1 MTCRELIR
9 FTSERL
15 LSAGVPDPVNDAAL
29 MLSYLTGIPALRL
42 RMDETY
48 VPNQNVLDAY
58 EELVLKRMSRIP
70 LQYLLHE
77 APFFRRVFRVDP
89 RVLIPRPETE
99 LLCEWSVEVLKAF
112 DFPRVLDLCCG
123 SGCIGLTLKTERPDA
138 DVLLS
143 DLSASALEVAACNAE
158 KLSADVSFHLGDLL
172 SGLVNTF
179 SFDVIVSNPPY
190 FHNDLKPQDK
200 SRLQSKHGDNQLSFP
215 ELADSVEALMT
226 ENGRFVLILPP
237 TEMSEFHQLAL
248 KRWHCCKTTYIRP
261 TENKPVYRI
270 VREYCRDFHSETE
283 SHFSI
288 RNATLQYTPEYLELV
303 NPYLTIR

>member
-123 SGCIGLTLKTERPDA
+123 SGCIGLTLKAEIPDSS
-138 DVLLS
+138 VTLS
-143 DLSASALEVAACNAE
+143 DISGDALSLAAENARRLNVA
-158 KLSADVSFHLGDLL
+158 VSFCRSDLL
-172 SGLVNTF
+172 EAFSGSVFDLV
-179 SFDVIVSNPPY
+179 VCNPPY
-190 FHNDLKPQDK
+190 IPSMDCDVLQEVMREP
-200 SRLQSKHGDNQLSFP
+200 RLALDGGPDGLSFYRRIIP
-215 ELADSVEALMT
+215 DAFRILSPGGSLLMELGAGEDAAVAAMLKEQRYVSVQTREDLS
-226 ENGRFVLILPP
+226 G
-237 TEMSEFHQLAL
+237 
-248 KRWHCCKTTYIRP
+248 IR
-261 TENKPVYRI
+261 RMI
-270 VREYCRDFHSETE
+270 RAVR
-283 SHFSI
+283 
-288 RNATLQYTPEYLELV
+288 P
-303 NPYLTIR
+303 